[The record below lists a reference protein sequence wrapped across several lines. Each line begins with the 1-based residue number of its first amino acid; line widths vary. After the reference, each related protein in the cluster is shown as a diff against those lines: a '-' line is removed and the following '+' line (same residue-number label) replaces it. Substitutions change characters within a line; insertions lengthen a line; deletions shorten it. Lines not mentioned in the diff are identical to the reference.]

1 MKKILLLSCLFLL
14 FSCSKDASTP
24 ELAIGQEYKGGVIFY
39 IDASRQHGLIASH
52 STFEAKWGCEN
63 TLSQGANGTTYGTGN
78 QNTIDI
84 VNGCSEVGIAAKL
97 CSDLVTGGY
106 SDWYLPSCDELYLL
120 YMSRFSVLNIGGM
133 TSSNHWSSTQYGAG
147 DARYIYFG
155 GSNVL
160 IDVAHKFYTYSV
172 NPIRTF

>member
-1 MKKILLLSCLFLL
+1 MKKLLLLSCLFLL

-24 ELAIGQEYKGGVIFY
+24 ELAIGQEYKGGLIFY
-39 IDASRQHGLIASH
+39 LDASRQHGLIASH
-52 STFEAKWGCEN
+52 YTFEAKWGCEN
-63 TLSQGANGTTYGTGN
+63 TLLQGANSTGTGN

-106 SDWYLPSCDELYLL
+106 SDWYLPSCNELYLL
-120 YMSRFSVLNIGGM
+120 YMNRFSVLNIGGM
-133 TSSNHWSSTQYGAG
+133 TSSNHWSSTQVFAG
-147 DARYIYFG
+147 DANCIYFG

-160 IDVAHKFYTYSV
+160 INSAHKFYTYSV
-172 NPIRTF
+172 NPIRIF